1 MKITIP
7 TQLTEGY
14 FQSGMAGEGLEF
26 LYKTIISFCK
36 KLALAPPHPHS
47 KMKLELPGGWIFFFV
62 SDIDI
67 SGNKTLQYQQIVYVF
82 PYVVP
87 VGIIMVHSSTYEG
100 LCVHKNDDV
109 CKSDT
114 VACMH
119 YIKPDHHSGS
129 LND

>member
-36 KLALAPPHPHS
+36 KLALAPPPPFQDETGVTRG
-47 KMKLELPGGWIFFFV
+47 MEFFFV

-82 PYVVP
+82 PYLVP

-114 VACMH
+114 VACVH